1 MPLKTAKKIEINWNQ
16 TDIPYYWALE
26 SYCLVVSQVNHCI
39 VPYICIK
46 NMIYNIAHVLALYK
60 TILLSRYEQN
70 LYLRFFHDDV
80 FSCDFRLLS

>member
-1 MPLKTAKKIEINWNQ
+1 
-16 TDIPYYWALE
+16 
-26 SYCLVVSQVNHCI
+26 
-39 VPYICIK
+39 
-46 NMIYNIAHVLALYK
+46 MIYNIAHVLALYK